1 MGGEPPICFRSASER
16 SGRSADGWVGRER
29 NDRFRSRDT
38 EELALRLQDVLATI
52 DPLLPFSVLSW
63 LR

>member
-1 MGGEPPICFRSASER
+1 MRKPAL
-16 SGRSADGWVGRER
+16 
-29 NDRFRSRDT
+29 RFRSRDT